1 MSDKHEEILNILRKA
16 NEPLTAREIANQSS
30 SLGNPEN
37 VAKTLHFM
45 RKKGTVVAKVT
56 PSGRLGYLARIGGV
70 PEAKEAA
77 AVTGDAEAPP
87 PAVTGDAE
95 ALPPAVTEA
104 AEDSLPQWT
113 VPQGKS
119 RSVKTLA
126 ATLKQLQQEAGVRE
140 MAPESDL
147 EEPLPMTADDSAPP
161 TNRALRVD
169 FEMAGD
175 PIMRKLAEGCRAVRG
190 ALTHAKRLRALA
202 AWEILDD
209 EISAWLEDLAY
220 DLERLS

>member
-1 MSDKHEEILNILRKA
+1 MSDRHEKILTILRKA

-30 SLGNPEN
+30 SLGKPDD
-37 VAKTLHFM
+37 VAKALYWMNKT
-45 RKKGTVVAKVT
+45 GKVMSKAT
-56 PSGRLGYLARIGGV
+56 ESGRLGYLARIGCA

-77 AVTGDAEAPP
+77 AVTGDAEAP
-87 PAVTGDAE
+87 
-95 ALPPAVTEA
+95 VTEA
-104 AEDSLPQWT
+104 AEEALPQWT

-126 ATLKQLQQEAGVRE
+126 QQLRQLQQEAGVRE
-140 MAPESDL
+140 IEPESDI
-147 EEPLPMTADDSAPP
+147 EEPPPAPTTDP
-161 TNRALRVD
+161 TDRIARINWGI
-169 FEMAGD
+169 EGD
-175 PIMRKLAEGCRAVRG
+175 PIMRKLAEGCRAVKG

-220 DLERLS
+220 DLDRLA